1 MEKLYYKNQY
11 IKEFE
16 AEIISIKNTDN
27 KYHVALDKTAFFP
40 GGGGQSCDLGEIDG
54 KTVIDV
60 YEEKGIVYHVLSEEI
75 INKRCIKGKID
86 WNRREDGM
94 HQHFA
99 QHVLSGC
106 FFKLFNANTVS
117 VHLGREIS
125 TVDILG
131 YLNENQIRKTEEIA
145 NDIIRQNILVEF
157 MTPEANELKNL
168 NLRRDLPNT
177 EDEIRVVKI
186 GELDIN
192 ACCGVH
198 PAKTLDLRMIKIKK
212 YEKNKGNTRI
222 EFLAGERAI
231 KDSLSKDKILRD
243 ICVYLSSSEE
253 EALNSIKNLKN
264 NIEDLIKEKKKIDE
278 ELMQYEID
286 ELLLNSNKHGEIII
300 LEKIYEE
307 RDINYVRKLLNKLN
321 DKDNVISLIA
331 VKNHN
336 KVNVLFGASKN
347 IDFVNMGNLLKEL
360 IKFINGKGGGNKFL
374 AQGYGDSINVDEFLN
389 HAYNK
394 IKEKLI

>member
-1 MEKLYYKNQY
+1 M
-11 IKEFE
+11 KEFE

-125 TVDILG
+125 TVDIVG
-131 YLNENQIRKTEEIA
+131 YLNEDQIRKAEEMA

-157 MTPEANELKNL
+157 MTPE
-168 NLRRDLPNT
+168 
-177 EDEIRVVKI
+177 
-186 GELDIN
+186 
-192 ACCGVH
+192 
-198 PAKTLDLRMIKIKK
+198 
-212 YEKNKGNTRI
+212 
-222 EFLAGERAI
+222 
-231 KDSLSKDKILRD
+231 
-243 ICVYLSSSEE
+243 
-253 EALNSIKNLKN
+253 
-264 NIEDLIKEKKKIDE
+264 
-278 ELMQYEID
+278 
-286 ELLLNSNKHGEIII
+286 
-300 LEKIYEE
+300 
-307 RDINYVRKLLNKLN
+307 
-321 DKDNVISLIA
+321 
-331 VKNHN
+331 
-336 KVNVLFGASKN
+336 
-347 IDFVNMGNLLKEL
+347 
-360 IKFINGKGGGNKFL
+360 
-374 AQGYGDSINVDEFLN
+374 
-389 HAYNK
+389 
-394 IKEKLI
+394 

>member
-1 MEKLYYKNQY
+1 MEKLYYTNQY

-16 AEIISIKNTDN
+16 AEIISIKNIGN
-27 KYHVALDKTAFFP
+27 NYHVALNKTAFFP

-60 YEEKGIVYHVLSEEI
+60 YEEKGIVYHVISEEI
-75 INKRCIKGKID
+75 INKNCIKGKID
-86 WNRREDGM
+86 WGRREDGM

-117 VHLGREIS
+117 VHLGREIG
-125 TVDILG
+125 TVDIVG
-131 YLNENQIRKTEEIA
+131 CLNEDQIRKAEEMA
-145 NDIIRQNILVEF
+145 NDIISQNILVEF
-157 MTPEANELKNL
+157 MIPEANELKNL

-212 YEKNKGNTRI
+212 YEKNRGNTRI
-222 EFLAGERAI
+222 EFLAGERAV

-286 ELLLNSNKHGEIII
+286 ELLLNSNEHGEIII
-300 LEKIYEE
+300 LKKIYEE

-347 IDFVNMGNLLKEL
+347 IDFVNMGDLLKKI

-374 AQGYGDSINVDEFLN
+374 AQGSGDNINVYEFLN
-389 HAYNK
+389 HAYNE

>member
-125 TVDILG
+125 TVDIVG
-131 YLNENQIRKTEEIA
+131 YLNEDQIRKAEKMA

-198 PAKTLDLRMIKIKK
+198 PAKTLELRMIKIRK

-300 LEKIYEE
+300 LKKIYEE

-374 AQGYGDSINVDEFLN
+374 AQGSGDNINVDEFLN
-389 HAYNK
+389 HAYNE

>member
-1 MEKLYYKNQY
+1 
-11 IKEFE
+11 
-16 AEIISIKNTDN
+16 
-27 KYHVALDKTAFFP
+27 
-40 GGGGQSCDLGEIDG
+40 
-54 KTVIDV
+54 
-60 YEEKGIVYHVLSEEI
+60 
-75 INKRCIKGKID
+75 
-86 WNRREDGM
+86 
-94 HQHFA
+94 
-99 QHVLSGC
+99 
-106 FFKLFNANTVS
+106 
-117 VHLGREIS
+117 
-125 TVDILG
+125 
-131 YLNENQIRKTEEIA
+131 
-145 NDIIRQNILVEF
+145 
-157 MTPEANELKNL
+157 
-168 NLRRDLPNT
+168 
-177 EDEIRVVKI
+177 
-186 GELDIN
+186 
-192 ACCGVH
+192 
-198 PAKTLDLRMIKIKK
+198 MIKIKK

-336 KVNVLFGASKN
+336 KINVLFGASKN
-347 IDFVNMGNLLKEL
+347 MDFVNMGDLLKKS
-360 IKFINGKGGGNKFL
+360 IKFINGKGGGNRFL
-374 AQGYGDSINVDEFLN
+374 AQGSGDDINIDEFLN
-389 HAYNK
+389 HAYNE